1 MKNII
6 IAFILLLSISLT
18 YTQSIDS
25 SGIEK
30 NSLEKHSWSL
40 QFAAGSNLS
49 IQSFDGLMFSL
60 KYHFT
65 NKSAIRFGIGVLINS
80 HNSVQQTPIG
90 SVPLKNDNENIS
102 FVASYLIY
110 PKPGKFNFYFGIG
123 PRFGYNHNLEQGI
136 NYDDSLN
143 NKDINETRS
152 WSVGLQFNFGLEW
165 FPTKYFSLFAE
176 YIAYGTY
183 GKTNTIYKYGDIPQD
198 DENTSETNW
207 YFNGT
212 TARLGLSVY
221 F

>member
-1 MKNII
+1 MKNILA
-6 IAFILLLSISLT
+6 AFLLLLAVSLT
-18 YTQSIDS
+18 YSQSNDTS
-25 SGIEK
+25 NVEK
-30 NSLEKHSWSL
+30 NSLIKHSWSL
-40 QFAAGSNLS
+40 QFGAGSNLA

-65 NKSAIRFGIGVLINS
+65 NKTAIRFGVGVLVNS
-80 HNSVQQTPIG
+80 HNSTEETFFG

-102 FVASYLIY
+102 FTASYLIY
-110 PKPGKFNFYFGIG
+110 PKPGKFNLYLGIG
-123 PRFGYNHNLEQGI
+123 PRFGYSHDLEQRVF
-136 NYDDSLN
+136 YDDSLN
-143 NKDINETRS
+143 NKDVNETRA

-165 FPTKYFSLFAE
+165 FPVKNFSLFAE

-183 GKTNTIYKYGDIPQD
+183 GKSNTISKYGDFPQD
-198 DENTSETNW
+198 NRNTSVTNW